1 MNNLKY
7 VFITV
12 NLSENLCDKPG
23 LGKVI
28 EQISSIAG
36 EVELG

>member
-1 MNNLKY
+1 MNDLKY
-7 VFITV
+7 VFVTF

-23 LGKVI
+23 PGKII